1 MGKVIK
7 KKYDRYTLSYK
18 LKAIQLADHPD
29 ITAIAVAESL
39 GIHPV
44 MLYRWR
50 MEKKNGTLRSGYLV
64 KKKSSKPA
72 RAVRK
77 PKVNL
82 EAEAELVKAKKRIK
96 ELEKSLAAN
105 QEELDILKKP
115 GGSSRNQRSEIYL
128 H

>member
-7 KKYDRYTLSYK
+7 KKYDWYTLSYK
-18 LKAIQLADHPD
+18 LQAIQLADHPD

-50 MEKKNGTLRSGYLV
+50 MEKKNGTLRSGYSV
-64 KKKSSKPA
+64 KKKPSKPA
-72 RAVRK
+72 KAVK
-77 PKVNL
+77 QPKAGL
-82 EAEAELVKAKKRIK
+82 KAEAELVKAQKRIK

-105 QEELDILKKP
+105 QEELDILKKAK
-115 GGSSRNQRSEIYL
+115 RFFL
-128 H
+128 KAKK

>member
-18 LKAIQLADHPD
+18 LQAIQLADHPD

-50 MEKKNGTLRSGYLV
+50 MEKKSGTLRSGYLV

-72 RAVRK
+72 KAVRQ

-105 QEELDILKKP
+105 QEELDILKKARRFF
-115 GGSSRNQRSEIYL
+115 SKAKK
-128 H
+128 